1 MKFRGWRVSDDMLR
15 VFEDA
20 LAHGWQ
26 FIEVTKNGHFKF
38 RHPETNKSVTA
49 CSGFG
54 DKRSFKNTQA
64 QFKRLGPA
72 HELVEK
78 EKVVPRKLR
87 EVAEELPM
95 IVGLPEP
102 RPQPQPEPLAPVSA
116 PAELPTIAEID
127 AFIDSLSKIERR
139 YHLGIAMLIIGITP
153 MEIATRLNVSNS
165 FVYNLRKLVIEDR
178 KYQAKFCIEE
188 DFLAV
193 HMKETTFSDGAKR
206 FANRFVERYPNLL
219 PEIHQV
225 RKLEDTK
232 LVEQVPRIEVDI
244 PKSPM
249 EQLKRAK
256 AAYEQAVFDLLIAID
271 IVKKDGV
278 EIIIERSNFDLKL
291 KTRVIREEEI

>member
-26 FIEVTKNGHFKF
+26 FVEATKNGHFKF
-38 RHPETNKSVTA
+38 RHPETNQSVTA

-54 DKRSFKNTQA
+54 DKRSVKNTQA

-72 HELVEK
+72 REPVEK
-78 EKVVPRKLR
+78 EKAVPQVL
-87 EVAEELPM
+87 EVVAERLPV
-95 IVGLPEP
+95 ITSLPEP
-102 RPQPQPEPLAPVSA
+102 EARPLAPVSA
-116 PAELPTIAEID
+116 SVALPTIAEID
-127 AFIDSLSKIERR
+127 AYIDSLNKTERR
-139 YHLGIAMLIIGITP
+139 YHLGIAMLIIGIPP
-153 MEIATRLNVSNS
+153 MEIATRLNVSSS

-178 KYQAKFCIEE
+178 KYQAKFCTEE

-232 LVEQVPRIEVDI
+232 LVEQAPRIEVDI
-244 PKSPM
+244 PELPM

-256 AAYEQAVFDLLIAID
+256 AAYEQAVFDLLLAID
-271 IVKKDGV
+271 TVKKDGV
-278 EIIIERSNFDLKL
+278 EIIIERDNFDLKL
-291 KTRVIREEEI
+291 KTRVVREEEI